1 MKPNSFS
8 RLDKSKV
15 AQAHLQVLQEMIE
28 EALKKAAASM
38 EQMLKVR
45 MGYDLIDFGFGML
58 DSIDEFD
65 LLGRF
70 KVNIVKVAFNGEIG
84 GAFYFIINIHETQLI
99 NQVCLP
105 DDVNNTRSSETKMMK
120 HDFMTE
126 IENLIAS
133 MSITEISEFLG
144 AQINMEVPQMRTM
157 KGEEVNQYLDNQNEV
172 NRTKFF
178 VKATLNGL
186 AVNIS
191 PYFIW
196 MMDDNFVKVSGENIV
211 V

>member
-1 MKPNSFS
+1 MDSLSFNNHKKLS
-8 RLDKSKV
+8 ES
-15 AQAHLQVLQEMIE
+15 HLQVYREMIE
-28 EALKKAAASM
+28 EALTKAALAM
-38 EQMLKVR
+38 EQMLKIR
-45 MGYDLIDFGFGML
+45 MKYDLIDFGPGL
-58 DSIDEFD
+58 IEPIEEFN

-70 KVNIVKVAFNGEIG
+70 KVNIVKVAFEGEIK

-99 NQVCLP
+99 NTVCLP
-105 DDVNNTRSSETKMMK
+105 DSINETRTSETKMMK

-144 AQINMEVPQMRTM
+144 VHLEMQVPQMRTM
-157 KGEEVNQYLDNQNEV
+157 KGEEVNEYLENQNEL
-172 NRTKFF
+172 NRTEFF
-178 VKATLNGL
+178 VKSTLNGV

-196 MMDDNFVKVSGENIV
+196 MIDDNFIKISNQNIV
-211 V
+211 I